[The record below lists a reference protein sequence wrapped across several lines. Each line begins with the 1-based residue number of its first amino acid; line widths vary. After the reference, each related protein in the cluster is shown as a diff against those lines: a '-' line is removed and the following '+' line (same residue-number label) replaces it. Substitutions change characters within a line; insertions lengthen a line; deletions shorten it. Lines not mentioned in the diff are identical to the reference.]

1 MKLTER
7 TPLRERAF
15 PDYTRK
21 EEMLNMLSHIF
32 GTVCAI
38 VMMVLAIRSALLA
51 QSSLKLACGIIY
63 TTTVLVAMLMSSI
76 YHGLPKGMP
85 KQVMRVI
92 DHCDIF
98 FTIAGCY
105 TPITLLGICP
115 LNPTLG
121 WVIFV
126 GEWALA
132 IIGATL
138 NAIDLKK
145 YSKFSMACYIAMGWF
160 VVIGLRP
167 TIIALTIPG
176 FLWLLAGGIAYT
188 IGAVLYVKGK
198 KKRYRHFIFHLFV
211 VLGIVLQF
219 VGIWWYL
226 L

>member
-21 EEMLNMLSHIF
+21 EEMLNMSSHIF

-85 KQVMRVI
+85 KQVMRVV

-198 KKRYRHFIFHLFV
+198 KKRYRHFIFHVFV

>member
-15 PDYTRK
+15 PEYTRK
-21 EEMLNMLSHIF
+21 EEMLNMSSHIF

-85 KQVMRVI
+85 KQVMRVV

-198 KKRYRHFIFHLFV
+198 KKRYRHFIFHVFV